1 MYVLFAGAFPP
12 PHYAVSVF
20 LTSIIVMYLLQRCCA
35 FRVLKRF
42 AIAGLITAGLIFCHF
57 VWFWMEYPDRH
68 VAQLID
74 GAIQFIPV
82 GLIGAVLGLCLGTFR
97 LRRTQEKNDGERD
110 VTQPQEPQV

>member
-20 LTSIIVMYLLQRCCA
+20 LTSIVVMYLLQRCCTL
-35 FRVLKRF
+35 RIVKRF
-42 AIAGLITAGLIFCHF
+42 LIVGLLLVCLIIFHF

-68 VAQLID
+68 VARLID
-74 GAIQFIPV
+74 CAIQFIPV

-97 LRRTQEKNDGERD
+97 LRRTQEKNGKEGDKKE
-110 VTQPQEPQV
+110 

>member
-42 AIAGLITAGLIFCHF
+42 AIAGLITAGLILCHF
-57 VWFWMEYPDRH
+57 TWFWIDYSDRH
-68 VAQLID
+68 VIQLID
-74 GAIQFIPV
+74 GIIQFTLV
-82 GLIGAVLGLCLGTFR
+82 GLIGTILGLCLGTFR
-97 LRRTQEKNDGERD
+97 LRRTQKTITKKDE
-110 VTQPQEPQV
+110 THPSEPQV